1 MNLKMESLEKLLL
14 KNQRIFKL
22 SERRTQNKNYSI
34 LFIMEEWINFAKTE
48 DEVNQMSPLTWAY
61 VGDCIFELYIR
72 TKLVNETNLK
82 PHKLHI
88 EAIKFVKASA
98 QAELLKKLRDN
109 LTEEEQDIVRRTR
122 NTQNHHLP
130 KNSNVQEYMY
140 ATAFEGLF
148 GYLYLTKQNKRLDE
162 LFKLM
167 KIELTKS

>member
-1 MNLKMESLEKLLL
+1 
-14 KNQRIFKL
+14 
-22 SERRTQNKNYSI
+22 
-34 LFIMEEWINFAKTE
+34 MEEWINITKTE
-48 DEVNQMSPLTWAY
+48 DDVNQMSPLTWAY
-61 VGDCIFELYIR
+61 IGDCIFELYIR

-88 EAIKFVKASA
+88 ECIKYVKASA
-98 QAELLKKLRDN
+98 QAELLKN
-109 LTEEEQDIVRRTR
+109 LNDSLTQEEQDIVRRTR

-167 KIELTKS
+167 KIELT